1 MKGVIIAGGK
11 GTRLLPITKLIN
23 KSFLPI
29 YNRTLVEYPINLLLK
44 GGITK
49 ILIITGPEHAG
60 DFIEYFG
67 SGDNIKA
74 DFTYRVQQEPLGIA
88 DALAQAEDFVDGKP
102 FTAILSDNIF
112 DGSFANKLKNFRS
125 GARVFIKKVNDPERF
140 GVAVLEG
147 GKVVKILEKPADPPT
162 NYAVTGLYQYDTEV
176 FKIIRKL
183 KPSARGEFEITDVN
197 NAYIKKGGMRAEFI
211 SGFWSDAGTFDS
223 LVSAG
228 EWAMKI
234 GQKKKRLKK

>member
-11 GTRLLPITKLIN
+11 GTRLLPLTKLVN
-23 KSFLPI
+23 KSLLPI
-29 YNRTLVEYPINLLLK
+29 YNRALVEYPINLLLK
-44 GGITK
+44 AGIRE

-67 SGDNIKA
+67 SGNNIKA

-88 DALAQAEDFVDGKP
+88 NALAQAESFVGGEP

-112 DGSFANKLKNFRS
+112 DGNFTNKLKNFRS
-125 GARVFIKKVNDPERF
+125 GARIFLKRVDDPRYF

-147 GKVVKILEKPADPPT
+147 KRVVKILEKPADPPT
-162 NYAVTGLYQYDTEV
+162 NYAVTGLYQYDAEV

-197 NAYIKKGGMRAEFI
+197 NAYIKKGEMKAEFI
-211 SGFWSDAGTFDS
+211 NGFWSDAGTFDS

-228 EWAMKI
+228 QWALKVNH
-234 GQKKKRLKK
+234 KKKS